1 MNHSTH
7 DHRSFCNYVEFRN
20 RLIRFPDASNH
31 TEEPRTKMD
40 IDTDRE
46 YRIQQLEEFILNH
59 ESELSVD
66 GLLVSDSCGSFC
78 SLPVRKLN
86 KILNSTH

>member
-1 MNHSTH
+1 
-7 DHRSFCNYVEFRN
+7 
-20 RLIRFPDASNH
+20 
-31 TEEPRTKMD
+31 MD

-66 GLLVSDSCGSFC
+66 GLLVSATRSVS
-78 SLPVRKLN
+78 RLN
-86 KILNSTH
+86 

>member
-1 MNHSTH
+1 
-7 DHRSFCNYVEFRN
+7 
-20 RLIRFPDASNH
+20 
-31 TEEPRTKMD
+31 MD

-66 GLLVSDSCGSFC
+66 GLLVSDDCCVFLEQFYKFVIITNWAKMLFWMICVNG
-78 SLPVRKLN
+78 L
-86 KILNSTH
+86 